1 MLLMHCLAKSNVI
14 VTTPHSLAFNANFF
28 SEEKRNFYEKH
39 VIVVENCSEVDLEL
53 GSFRRHYK

>member
-28 SEEKRNFYEKH
+28 SEEKRNLNEKQL
-39 VIVVENCSEVDLEL
+39 VVVQN
-53 GSFRRHYK
+53 RRDVKL